1 MIILKNTYFRPS
13 VILRRKIKSRH
24 FDEIQYI
31 FCRDREAIF
40 SQSRLE
46 EEEEKFVIKS
56 FSIYRAET
64 LSRNPEQESTRV
76 ARCTRANKRKRHS
89 PLLLSLRR

>member
-13 VILRRKIKSRH
+13 LILRRKIKSRH

-40 SQSRLE
+40 SQSCL
-46 EEEEKFVIKS
+46 EEEEKFVIKN